1 MVISLE
7 SAVSSLGWNHIVHS
21 SIQGGSLMFI
31 KLEDLKS
38 MRARFEAIGIPCS
51 WEEAIRIRVAINKED
66 TEMVN
71 LLIDNLG

>member
-1 MVISLE
+1 
-7 SAVSSLGWNHIVHS
+7 
-21 SIQGGSLMFI
+21 MFI